1 MGTYSVIASS
11 VMFLSS
17 IGAYT
22 LAVGLRKRAPSGLST
37 LRTSLST
44 SSLDDV
50 KKSPKKSP
58 IYTRTGDSGTSSLY
72 NGERRPKADM
82 IFHALGN
89 QDELNAALGVAY
101 EHCKT
106 SQNNLDEM

>member
-1 MGTYSVIASS
+1 
-11 VMFLSS
+11 MFLSS
-17 IGAYT
+17 IGVYT
-22 LAVGLRKRAPSGLST
+22 LSVGLRKRAFSGLST
-37 LRTSLST
+37 LRTNLST
-44 SSLDDV
+44 SSINDEV
-50 KKSPKKSP
+50 KKPPKKSP

-101 EHCKT
+101 EHCKM
-106 SQNNLDEM
+106 SKNNLDEM